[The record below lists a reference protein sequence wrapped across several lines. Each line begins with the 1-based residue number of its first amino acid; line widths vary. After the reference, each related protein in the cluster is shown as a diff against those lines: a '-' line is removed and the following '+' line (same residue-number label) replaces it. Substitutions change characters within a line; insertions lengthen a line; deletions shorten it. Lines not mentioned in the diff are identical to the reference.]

1 MTLLID
7 TNIILDYILQRQPF
21 FENAKS
27 VMKLCSTE
35 KIDGC
40 VALPTVT
47 NMWYILIK
55 IPDEKR
61 RLILKSV
68 CELLQVGGTAHEEV
82 VSAIDT
88 EKFKDFEY
96 CIQTKCAKSAKADYI
111 VTRNISDFV
120 FSEIPAITPE
130 QLLDKIVV

>member
-40 VALPTVT
+40 GFA
-47 NMWYILIK
+47 YRY
-55 IPDEKR
+55 EY
-61 RLILKSV
+61 
-68 CELLQVGGTAHEEV
+68 V
-82 VSAIDT
+82 VYSH
-88 EKFKDFEY
+88 KN
-96 CIQTKCAKSAKADYI
+96 S
-111 VTRNISDFV
+111 R
-120 FSEIPAITPE
+120 
-130 QLLDKIVV
+130 